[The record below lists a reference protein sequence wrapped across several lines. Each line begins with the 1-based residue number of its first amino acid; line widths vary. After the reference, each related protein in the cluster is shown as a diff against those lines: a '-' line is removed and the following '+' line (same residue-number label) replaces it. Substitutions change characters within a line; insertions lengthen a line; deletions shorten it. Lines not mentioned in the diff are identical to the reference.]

1 VAFGE
6 TNPIRIGYE
15 WTVKEGGRSEAEREV
30 KQQLPGGGTKQI
42 SATDNLADPHGMVI
56 NHNGELVGGE
66 IIVTPDNEIPEIAAS
81 HERLFAFT
89 AVDKRNGFSIGHAKT
104 PVDRRRTLG
113 AAHDRRT
120 LRLSVHSSVG
130 RRPTG
135 ARVDRFVVTF
145 MRRVQGLEDVLARAA
160 TGIHVSGLDQLF
172 EGAAVM
178 ILTLAL
184 GIGAERAATVGAFSP
199 LDPNP

>member
-6 TNPIRIGYE
+6 TNAIGIGYE
-15 WTVKEGGRSEAEREV
+15 WTVKECGRSEAERAVE
-30 KQQLPGGGTKQI
+30 QQLPRGGTKQI
-42 SATDNLADPHGMVI
+42 STTDNLADPHGMVVDD
-56 NHNGELVGGE
+56 NGELVRGE
-66 IIVTPDNEIPEIAAS
+66 IIVTPDNEIPEIAAG
-81 HERLFAFT
+81 HERLFAFV
-89 AVDKRNGFSIGHAKT
+89 AIDERNGFAIGHAKT

-113 AAHDRRT
+113 ATHDRRT
-120 LRLSVHSSVG
+120 PRLSVRFCVG

-160 TGIHVSGLDQLF
+160 TGIHVPGLDQLF